1 MWVSTILLPVLGNAA
16 EHTSAIIFAYR
27 NKMVSR
33 SSTLTFGF
41 HPTYIQYPSPPLLT
55 SSSLPMLCCGCVQDI
70 SLGIALGSATQ
81 ISLFV
86 IPLCVCIAQMAGQ
99 DLSLDFGT
107 FHCAVL
113 FLSILIT
120 IVSIQTG
127 TSDWMKG
134 ALLVFSYFVLAAGY
148 WVIPTPAALVHPDN
162 VPDLTDPAKYT
173 LQPPSASSTG
183 MNSTGS

>member
-1 MWVSTILLPVLGNAA
+1 M
-16 EHTSAIIFAYR
+16 
-27 NKMVSR
+27 
-33 SSTLTFGF
+33 
-41 HPTYIQYPSPPLLT
+41 
-55 SSSLPMLCCGCVQDI
+55 
-70 SLGIALGSATQ
+70 GIALGSATQ
-81 ISLFV
+81 IALFV

-107 FHCAVL
+107 FHVAVL

-148 WVIPTPAALVHPDN
+148 WVIPTPAALVNPDN
-162 VPDLTDPAKYT
+162 LPNLTDPATYT
-173 LQPPSASSTG
+173 ITAPAMSSSGMSSSTG
-183 MNSTGS
+183 S